1 MAFQILI
8 NLFMAII
15 WMFLNSDWSPVSFV
29 IGYFIGI
36 LLLFVLRRF
45 LPTRFYLANVYAVIK
60 LILIFIRELILSNIS
75 VLKLVLAPKL
85 NMQPG
90 IFAYKTE
97 LKSNWEITILSSLIT
112 LTPGTLVIDVSDD
125 NQTLYI
131 HAIDVPDAEDTI
143 QSIKDSF
150 EKAIMEVSR

>member
-1 MAFQILI
+1 MAFQLLI
-8 NLFMAII
+8 NLTIAIV

-29 IGYFIGI
+29 IGFVIGI
-36 LLLFVLRRF
+36 LLLFLLRRF
-45 LPTRFYLANVYAVIK
+45 LPTRFYLANVIAVIK
-60 LILIFIRELILSNIS
+60 LTLIFIRELILSNIS
-75 VLKLVLAPKL
+75 VLKLVLAPNL
-85 NMQPG
+85 NMKPG

-97 LKSNWEITILSSLIT
+97 LKSEWEITLLSSLIT

-131 HAIDVPDAEDTI
+131 HAIDVPDAEETI

-150 EKAIMEVSR
+150 EKAIMEVTR

>member
-8 NLFMAII
+8 NLIIAIV
-15 WMFLNSDWSPVSFV
+15 WMFLNNDWSPVSFV

-36 LLLFVLRRF
+36 FLLFLLRRF
-45 LPTRFYLANVYAVIK
+45 LPNRFYLTNVIAVIK
-60 LILIFIRELILSNIS
+60 LVLIFIRELILSNIS
-75 VLKLVLAPKL
+75 VLKLVLAPNL

-97 LKSNWEITILSSLIT
+97 LKSDWEITILSSLIT

-125 NQTLYI
+125 NSTLYI
-131 HAIDVPDAEDTI
+131 HAIDVPDAEETI